1 MERGVDYLRL
11 CACSFVAGA
20 GWRGWRGWVLEA
32 IGLSTME

>member
-20 GWRGWRGWVLEA
+20 GWRGWVLEA